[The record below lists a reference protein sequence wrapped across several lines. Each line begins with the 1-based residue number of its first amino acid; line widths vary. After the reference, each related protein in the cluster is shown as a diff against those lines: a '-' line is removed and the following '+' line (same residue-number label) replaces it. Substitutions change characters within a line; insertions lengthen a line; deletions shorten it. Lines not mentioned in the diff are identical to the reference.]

1 MDQDLIHVYFMP
13 GMAAKST
20 IFEYISLPDD
30 QFKMHLLDWIIP
42 LKNESIQDYAKRL
55 CDNIEYENVVL
66 VGVSFGGIM
75 VQEMAKFIE
84 TRKVIVISSVKTKY
98 ELPRRM
104 KAMRALKA
112 YHLIPDSFMADV
124 DKLAK
129 FAFGKT
135 ATERIDLYRKFL
147 YINDPSYL
155 KWAIKQV
162 VCWDQEKPL
171 PNTVHIHGDKD
182 LVFPKRYIKECENVK
197 GGTHIMVVNRFKWFN
212 EHLPS
217 LILS

>member
-1 MDQDLIHVYFMP
+1 MDQELIHVYFMP

-20 IFEYISLPDD
+20 IFEKIELPKD
-30 QFKMHLLDWIIP
+30 QFEMHFLEWIIP
-42 LKNESIQDYAKRL
+42 LKNESIQSYAKRL
-55 CDNIEYENVVL
+55 CENIEHENIVL

-75 VQEMAKFIE
+75 VQEMSKIIK
-84 TRKVIVISSVKTKY
+84 TRKIIVVSSVKTKY

-104 KAMRALKA
+104 RAMRTLKA
-112 YHLIPDSFMADV
+112 YCLIPKEFQANV
-124 DKLAK
+124 DRLAK

-162 VCWDQEKPL
+162 VCWNQNKPL
-171 PNTVHIHGDKD
+171 PNTIHIHGDKD
-182 LVFPKRYIKECENVK
+182 LVFPKRYIKDCECVK

>member
-1 MDQDLIHVYFMP
+1 MDQELIHVYFMP

-20 IFEYISLPDD
+20 IFEKIELPKD
-30 QFKMHLLDWIIP
+30 QFEMHFLEWIIP
-42 LKNESIQDYAKRL
+42 LKNESIQSYAKRL
-55 CDNIEYENVVL
+55 CENIEHDNIVL

-75 VQEMAKFIE
+75 VQEMSKIIK
-84 TRKVIVISSVKTKY
+84 TRKIIVVSSVKTKY

-104 KAMRALKA
+104 RAMRALKA
-112 YHLIPDSFMADV
+112 YCLIPKEFQANV

-162 VCWDQEKPL
+162 VCWDQNKPL
-171 PNTVHIHGDKD
+171 PNTIHIHGDKD
-182 LVFPKRYIKECENVK
+182 LVFPKRYIKDCECVK

-212 EHLPS
+212 EHLPN